1 MRSRAIAFD
10 RVRQRGAVLYMS
22 LIFLLI
28 LTLIGVTAARMQTV
42 EERMA
47 QNDHNHQLA
56 MQAAEAAL
64 RYGETLLWSG
74 IYSTPDFAAN
84 ANGLYQLQTEVQ
96 SAVGSSNPAQASIV
110 DSINWSSPGTQTKAY
125 AGPGLSDVP
134 TPPQSAQ
141 IVIESLPP
149 VARAG
154 DPICTPGYGQEQV
167 CSVYRVTAHAVGGDS
182 SSAATLQSIF
192 H

>member
-1 MRSRAIAFD
+1 MRRPAFSFD
-10 RVRQRGAVLYMS
+10 RARQRGAVLFVS
-22 LIFLLI
+22 LILLLI

-47 QNDHNHQLA
+47 QNDDNHQLA
-56 MQAAEAAL
+56 VQAAEAAL
-64 RYGETLLWSG
+64 RYSETLLWGG
-74 IYSTPDFAAN
+74 IYSTPNFAAN

-96 SAVGSSNPAQASIV
+96 AAVGSSTPAQASIV
-110 DSINWSSPGTQTKAY
+110 DSINWSSPGTQTMAY
-125 AGPGLSDVP
+125 AGPVLSNAPV
-134 TPPQSAQ
+134 PPQATQ

-154 DPICTPGYGQEQV
+154 DPICTASYGQEQV
-167 CSVYRVTAHAVGGDS
+167 CSVYRITAHAVGGDS
-182 SSAATLQSIF
+182 TSAATLQSIY

>member
-1 MRSRAIAFD
+1 MRRQPIAFN
-10 RVRQRGAVLYMS
+10 RVRQRGAVLFVS
-22 LIFLLI
+22 LILLLI

-47 QNDHNHQLA
+47 QNDDNHQLA
-56 MQAAEAAL
+56 VQAAEAAL
-64 RYGETLLWSG
+64 RYSETLLWGG
-74 IYSTPDFAAN
+74 IYSAPNFAAN

-96 SAVGSSNPAQASIV
+96 AAVGSSNPAQASIV
-110 DSINWSSPGTQTKAY
+110 DSINWSNPGTQTMAY
-125 AGPGLSDVP
+125 AGPALSNAP
-134 TPPQSAQ
+134 APPQSAQ

-167 CSVYRVTAHAVGGDS
+167 CSVYRITAHAVGGDS
-182 SSAATLQSIF
+182 TSAATLQSIF

>member
-1 MRSRAIAFD
+1 M
-10 RVRQRGAVLYMS
+10 RQRGAVLFVS

-28 LTLIGVTAARMQTV
+28 LTLIGITAARMQTV

-47 QNDHNHQLA
+47 QNDDNHQLA
-56 MQAAEAAL
+56 VQAAEAAL
-64 RYGETLLWSG
+64 RYGETLLWGG

-96 SAVGSSNPAQASIV
+96 AAAGSSNPAQASIV

-125 AGPGLSDVP
+125 AGPGLSDAP

-167 CSVYRVTAHAVGGDS
+167 CSVYRITAHAVGGDS
-182 SSAATLQSIF
+182 TSAATLQSIF

>member
-1 MRSRAIAFD
+1 MRRRAIAFK
-10 RVRQRGAVLYMS
+10 RMYQRGAVLFVS
-22 LIFLLI
+22 LILLLI
-28 LTLIGVTAARMQTV
+28 LTLIGITAARMQTV

-47 QNDHNHQLA
+47 QNDDNHQLA
-56 MQAAEAAL
+56 VQAAEAAL

-74 IYSTPDFAAN
+74 IYSAPDFAAN

-96 SAVGSSNPAQASIV
+96 AAAGSSNPAQASIV
-110 DSINWSSPGTQTKAY
+110 DSINWSSPGTQTKPY
-125 AGPGLSDVP
+125 AGPGLSDAP
-134 TPPQSAQ
+134 APPQPAQ

-167 CSVYRVTAHAVGGDS
+167 CSVYRITAHAVGGDS
-182 SSAATLQSIF
+182 TSAATLQSIF

>member
-1 MRSRAIAFD
+1 MRRRVFSFD
-10 RVRQRGAVLYMS
+10 RARQRGAVLFVS
-22 LIFLLI
+22 LILLLI

-47 QNDHNHQLA
+47 QNDDNHQLA
-56 MQAAEAAL
+56 LQAAEAAL
-64 RYGETLLWSG
+64 RYGETLLWGG
-74 IYSTPDFAAN
+74 IYSTSDFAAN

-96 SAVGSSNPAQASIV
+96 AAVGSSNPAQASIV
-110 DSINWSSPGTQTKAY
+110 DSINWSSPGTQSMAY
-125 AGPGLSDVP
+125 AGPGLSNAP
-134 TPPQSAQ
+134 APPQSAQ

-167 CSVYRVTAHAVGGDS
+167 CSVYRITAHAVGGDS
-182 SSAATLQSIF
+182 TSAATLQSIF

>member
-1 MRSRAIAFD
+1 MRRPAISPNRA
-10 RVRQRGAVLYMS
+10 RQRGAVLFIS
-22 LIFLLI
+22 LMLLLI

-56 MQAAEAAL
+56 VQAAESAL
-64 RYGETLLWSG
+64 RYGETLLWGG
-74 IYSTPDFAAN
+74 IYTPADFAAN
-84 ANGLYQLQTEVQ
+84 AKGLYQLQSEVQ
-96 SAVGSSNPAQASIV
+96 NAVGTANAAQASIA
-110 DSINWSSPGTQTKAY
+110 DSINWSSPGTQTMAY
-125 AGPGLSDVP
+125 AGPGLSDAP

-149 VARAG
+149 VARPG
-154 DPICTPGYGQEQV
+154 DPLCTPGYGQEQV
-167 CSVYRVTAHAVGGDS
+167 CSVYRVTAHAVGADS

>member
-1 MRSRAIAFD
+1 MQCQAIAFN
-10 RVRQRGAVLYMS
+10 RVRQRGAVLFVS
-22 LIFLLI
+22 LMLLLI

-47 QNDHNHQLA
+47 QNDDNHQLA
-56 MQAAEAAL
+56 VQAAEAAL
-64 RYGETLLWSG
+64 RYGETLLLGG

-84 ANGLYQLQTEVQ
+84 ANGLYQLRAEVQ
-96 SAVGSSNPAQASIV
+96 AAVGSSNPTQGSIV
-110 DSINWSSPGTQTKAY
+110 DSINWSSPGTQTMAY
-125 AGPGLSDVP
+125 AGPGLSDAP
-134 TPPQSAQ
+134 APPQSAQ

-154 DPICTPGYGQEQV
+154 DPICTSGYGQEQV
-167 CSVYRVTAHAVGGDS
+167 CSVYRITAHAVGGDS
-182 SSAATLQSIF
+182 TSAATLQSIF